1 MKRKPYK
8 ISTKLLLMLTT
19 LIVSS
24 FLLVILVNTLFLP
37 RYYLHQMEDK
47 VATVT
52 SKLKNSTSTERTP
65 KKLKELAKNEQVTII
80 AADFNGLSNDDL
92 NESLHTALIRERI
105 ALNRFWVTED
115 TIQQLQGSPK
125 SIQKLYD
132 QGKQKS
138 SFLVHLQILDNQL
151 YLVGISL
158 VDFSETATII
168 NTFTFISLGLIL
180 TLALLIIYIST
191 KKITEPLSEL
201 KRVTEQI
208 AKLNFIKVE
217 DIPPN
222 EIGEL
227 AIYINKMSADLE
239 HYQLSLLN
247 KNQQLKQFTADL
259 THELKTPIALIKAYG
274 NGIID
279 DLDDGSY
286 LATILKQAD
295 LLSLT
300 VDQMLD
306 YAKLEQQD
314 LQVEKLDVKQLFKE
328 RLSNFQLAADTQKI
342 IFKLADQAPAHR
354 LIDADRILLARVF
367 DNLLSNA
374 LKYTTAPEITITWE
388 KIDADLQFSIQNKTS
403 LSDTFEPSKLLE
415 AFYVEEK
422 SRNKNLAGTGLGLA
436 IVNSIIEQHQFELN
450 VSIQKQMIQFKLLF
464 PLAD

>member
-1 MKRKPYK
+1 M
-8 ISTKLLLMLTT
+8 
-19 LIVSS
+19 
-24 FLLVILVNTLFLP
+24 
-37 RYYLHQMEDK
+37 Q
-47 VATVT
+47 A
-52 SKLKNSTSTERTP
+52 
-65 KKLKELAKNEQVTII
+65 
-80 AADFNGLSNDDL
+80 
-92 NESLHTALIRERI
+92 
-105 ALNRFWVTED
+105 
-115 TIQQLQGSPK
+115 SPK

-227 AIYINKMSADLE
+227 AIHINKMSADLE
-239 HYQLSLLN
+239 HYQISLLN

-314 LQVEKLDVKQLFKE
+314 LQVEKIDVKQLFKE
-328 RLSNFQLAADTQKI
+328 RLNNFQLAADTQKI
-342 IFKLADQAPAHR
+342 TFNLTDKVPAHR

-374 LKYTTAPEITITWE
+374 LKYATAPEITITW
-388 KIDADLQFSIQNKTS
+388 KKNDTGLQFSIQNKTS
-403 LSDTFEPSKLLE
+403 LSDTFEPRKLLE

-436 IVNSIIEQHQFELN
+436 IVNTIIEQHQFELD
-450 VSIQKQMIQFKLLF
+450 VSIKKQMIQFKLLF

>member
-1 MKRKPYK
+1 
-8 ISTKLLLMLTT
+8 MLTT

-52 SKLKNSTSTERTP
+52 STLKKSTRTERTP
-65 KKLKELAKNEQVTII
+65 KKLKELSENEQVTII
-80 AADFNGLSNDDL
+80 AADFNGLSTDDL
-92 NESLHTALIRERI
+92 NESLHTALLRERV
-105 ALNRFWVTED
+105 ALNRFWVTDD
-115 TIQQLQGSPK
+115 TIQQLQASPK

-227 AIYINKMSADLE
+227 AIHINKMSADLE
-239 HYQLSLLN
+239 HYQISLLN

-314 LQVEKLDVKQLFKE
+314 LQVEKIDVKQLFKE
-328 RLSNFQLAADTQKI
+328 RLSNFQLAKRYAKNHIQ
-342 IFKLADQAPAHR
+342 PHR
-354 LIDADRILLARVF
+354 
-367 DNLLSNA
+367 
-374 LKYTTAPEITITWE
+374 
-388 KIDADLQFSIQNKTS
+388 
-403 LSDTFEPSKLLE
+403 
-415 AFYVEEK
+415 
-422 SRNKNLAGTGLGLA
+422 
-436 IVNSIIEQHQFELN
+436 
-450 VSIQKQMIQFKLLF
+450 
-464 PLAD
+464 